1 MFQKK
6 SVIFS
11 GSIGV
16 CKVEDII
23 KLTDN
28 KKEIHSYY
36 SLRSVINNKVSY
48 IPVEG
53 HTVELRELI
62 STEEAKA
69 MKLKVDGNIGQ
80 LVIDE
85 IEYVLK
91 NGGAENDKR

>member
-6 SVIFS
+6 SVFFS

-48 IPVEG
+48 ISVEG

-69 MKLKVDGNIGQ
+69 LKLKIDENTSQ
-80 LVIDE
+80 LVIYYRLVE
-85 IEYVLK
+85 VPKERLTVVI
-91 NGGAENDKR
+91 

>member
-28 KKEIHSYY
+28 KREIHSYY
-36 SLRSVINNKVSY
+36 SLRSVITNKVSY
-48 IPVEG
+48 IPIEG

-62 STEEAKA
+62 SVQEAKE
-69 MKLKVDGNIGQ
+69 MKLKVDENTSQ
-80 LVIDE
+80 LVVDE

-91 NGGAENDKR
+91 DSLST